1 MWLIIV
7 VEYSRLIC
15 VYVEYNRFI
24 ILSSCCHVV
33 DYYN

>member
-15 VYVEYNRFI
+15 VYVENKMFI

-33 DYYN
+33 DYCN